1 LSVNLVISWRL
12 DGHNLL
18 VMVFSIQVLK
28 WNRTD
33 WSVWIILLESSVG
46 DERRDILFKLGKIRN
61 NVVLSEVN
69 VALVVHLVSNDKEE
83 LALFEHINH
92 VGNRILHLHEAI
104 LLSFRIVLSLADF
117 FLEHLNLI
125 LKTVFQVLFL
135 GITKL
140 AS

>member
-1 LSVNLVISWRL
+1 
-12 DGHNLL
+12 
-18 VMVFSIQVLK
+18 MVFSIQVLK

-92 VGNRILHLHEAI
+92 VRNRILHLHEAI
-104 LLSFRIVLSLADF
+104 LLSF
-117 FLEHLNLI
+117 
-125 LKTVFQVLFL
+125 
-135 GITKL
+135 
-140 AS
+140 